1 MTEDNL
7 AASYELDPKR
17 QSDVSLADDG
27 DSIYPWS
34 SRSESTHFRPCRKV
48 VLVAAEVRINHSR
61 PATQASVG
69 SLGLGL

>member
-1 MTEDNL
+1 VTEDIL
-7 AASYELDPKR
+7 AASYELDRKR

-27 DSIYPWS
+27 NSIHPWI

-48 VLVAAEVRINHSR
+48 VLVAAEVRINHPR